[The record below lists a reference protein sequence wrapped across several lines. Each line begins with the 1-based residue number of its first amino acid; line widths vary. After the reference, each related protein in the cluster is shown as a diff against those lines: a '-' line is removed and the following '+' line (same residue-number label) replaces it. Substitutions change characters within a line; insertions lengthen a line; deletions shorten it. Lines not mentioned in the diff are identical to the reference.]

1 MNRDELEEKYPEM
14 ELLTADGFD
23 DAILGVDHISHRVVY
38 SYNTMVE
45 ILMEDDNM
53 SQEDAIE
60 FLEYNVVNAYVGEKT
75 PIFVI

>member
-1 MNRDELEEKYPEM
+1 MNRDELLEKYPEM

-23 DAILGVDHISHRVVY
+23 DAILGVDNISHRVVY
-38 SYNTMVE
+38 SYDKMVE
-45 ILMEDDNM
+45 LLTEEENM
-53 SQEDAIE
+53 SYEDAIE

>member
-1 MNRDELEEKYPEM
+1 MNRDELSEKYPEM

-23 DAILGVDHISHRVVY
+23 DAILGIDTISHRVIY
-38 SYNTMVE
+38 SYDKMVE

-53 SQEDAIE
+53 SEEEAIE